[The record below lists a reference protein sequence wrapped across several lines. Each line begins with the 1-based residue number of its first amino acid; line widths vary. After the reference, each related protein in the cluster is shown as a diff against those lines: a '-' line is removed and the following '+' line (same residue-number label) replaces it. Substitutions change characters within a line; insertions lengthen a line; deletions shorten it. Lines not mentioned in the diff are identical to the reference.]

1 MEALKQQYR
10 KISTHFSPMIAFHR
24 AVMRRVPKQYE
35 PQIAT
40 LFRIYPKVA
49 KKHRLETNTTMLSIL
64 WDCQPLDIPTLLERM
79 TAGSPDEITYRVGEL
94 EPGIG
99 HPVRIEFAI
108 PEAA

>member
-1 MEALKQQYR
+1 METLKQHYC
-10 KISTHFSPMIAFHR
+10 KISTYFSPMVAFHQ
-24 AVMRRVPKQYE
+24 AVMRRIPKQYE

-64 WDCQPLDIPTLLERM
+64 WDCRPTEIPNLLERM
-79 TAGSPDEITYRVGEL
+79 TAGSLDEITYRVGEF

-99 HPVRIEFAI
+99 RPVRIEFTI
-108 PEAA
+108 PETA